1 MNEKNMHGR
10 VFKKLREER
19 GYKLKD
25 VAGDVIS
32 TRTLNRFEADE
43 TSLPIAT
50 FEKLLENCG
59 VSYLDFLVYYYDNT
73 ETETTEFIRRIQ
85 KQLESG
91 FVTKVIN
98 ECKKELKKKNI
109 DFVRRLDVLIILLSL
124 TNKDDSKL
132 FEENKRIIKER
143 IESTSKLGWSEIY
156 GLLHLINS
164 ASSKDYSCEYIVR
177 IIEEC
182 LKNIPARNGLSVYL
196 IVAHCDLL
204 IVSLSFLSRNGYYE
218 LVEDRCK
225 QTLNIFNEQS
235 LSVDK
240 VKYYIDVIEILA
252 RVYLCQNKKEGIF
265 SIDELWS
272 YLHKFLSFMV
282 LLLGEQTCINSMNAI
297 HVNKEKRSYSR
308 FIFQGDF
315 LLKEQVS
322 LS

>member
-1 MNEKNMHGR
+1 MHGR

-19 GYKLKD
+19 GYKSKD

-32 TRTLNRFEADE
+32 TRTLTRFENDE

-50 FEKLLENCG
+50 FEKLLKNCG
-59 VSYLDFLVYYYDNT
+59 LTSVDYLIYYVENT
-73 ETETTEFIRRIQ
+73 EIETTEFAKRM
-85 KQLESG
+85 KSYMESV
-91 FVTKVIN
+91 FSEEIVN
-98 ECKKELKKKNI
+98 ECMKELKKSDIK
-109 DFVRRLDVLIILLSL
+109 FSERLDILTFMQLVEWNGRSE
-124 TNKDDSKL
+124 L

-252 RVYLCQNKKEGIF
+252 RVYLCQNKKEGI
-265 SIDELWS
+265 ELANKVLKYRNTLVENINNPLYKHKKDIS
-272 YLHKFLSFMV
+272 YKEF
-282 LLLGEQTCINSMNAI
+282 CK
-297 HVNKEKRSYSR
+297 VNKTGIAIE
-308 FIFQGDF
+308 F
-315 LLKEQVS
+315 
-322 LS
+322 

>member
-10 VFKKLREER
+10 IFKKLREER

-32 TRTLNRFEADE
+32 IRTLTRFENDE

-50 FEKLLENCG
+50 FEKLLKNCG
-59 VSYLDFLVYYYDNT
+59 LASVDYLIYYVENT
-73 ETETTEFIRRIQ
+73 EIETTEFAKRM
-85 KQLESG
+85 KSYMESG
-91 FVTKVIN
+91 FSEEIVN
-98 ECKKELKKKNI
+98 ECMKELKKSDIK
-109 DFVRRLDVLIILLSL
+109 FAERLDILTFMQLVEWNGRSE
-124 TNKDDSKL
+124 L

-164 ASSKDYSCEYIVR
+164 TSSKEYSCEYIVR

-182 LKNIPARNGLSVYL
+182 LKNIPMRNGLSVYL

-204 IVSLSFLSRNGYYE
+204 IVSLSFLSKNGYYE

-225 QTLNIFNEQS
+225 QTLNIFNEQL

-252 RVYLCQNKKEGIF
+252 TVYLSQNKKEGI
-265 SIDELWS
+265 ELANKVLKYRNTLAENINNPLYKHKRDVS
-272 YLHKFLSFMV
+272 YKEF
-282 LLLGEQTCINSMNAI
+282 CK
-297 HVNKEKRSYSR
+297 VNKTGIAIE
-308 FIFQGDF
+308 F
-315 LLKEQVS
+315 
-322 LS
+322 

>member
-1 MNEKNMHGR
+1 MNEKNIHGS

-32 TRTLNRFEADE
+32 TRTLTRFENDE

-50 FEKLLENCG
+50 FEKLLKNCG
-59 VSYLDFLVYYYDNT
+59 LTSVDYLIYYVENT
-73 ETETTEFIRRIQ
+73 EIETTEFAKRM
-85 KQLESG
+85 KSYMESG
-91 FVTKVIN
+91 FSEEIVN
-98 ECKKELKKKNI
+98 ECMKELKKSDIK
-109 DFVRRLDVLIILLSL
+109 FAERLDILTFMQLVEWNGRSE
-124 TNKDDSKL
+124 L

-252 RVYLCQNKKEGIF
+252 RVYLCQNKKEGI
-265 SIDELWS
+265 ELANKVLKYRNTLVENINNPLYKHKRDIS
-272 YLHKFLSFMV
+272 YKEF
-282 LLLGEQTCINSMNAI
+282 CK
-297 HVNKEKRSYSR
+297 VNKTGIAIE
-308 FIFQGDF
+308 F
-315 LLKEQVS
+315 
-322 LS
+322 

>member
-10 VFKKLREER
+10 IFKKLREER

-32 TRTLNRFEADE
+32 IRTLTRFENDE

-50 FEKLLENCG
+50 FEKLLKNCG
-59 VSYLDFLVYYYDNT
+59 LASVDYLIYYVDNT
-73 ETETTEFIRRIQ
+73 EIETTEFAQRM
-85 KQLESG
+85 KSYMESG
-91 FVTKVIN
+91 FSEEIVN
-98 ECKKELKKKNI
+98 ECMKELKKSDIK
-109 DFVRRLDVLIILLSL
+109 FAERLDILTFMQLVEWNGRSE
-124 TNKDDSKL
+124 L

-164 ASSKDYSCEYIVR
+164 ASSKEYSCEYIVR

-182 LKNIPARNGLSVYL
+182 LKNIPMRNGLSVYL

-204 IVSLSFLSRNGYYE
+204 IVSLSFLSKNGYYE

-225 QTLNIFNEQS
+225 QTLNIFNEQL

-252 RVYLCQNKKEGIF
+252 TVYLSQNKKEGI
-265 SIDELWS
+265 ELANKVLKYRNTLAENINNPLYKHKRDVS
-272 YLHKFLSFMV
+272 YKEF
-282 LLLGEQTCINSMNAI
+282 CK
-297 HVNKEKRSYSR
+297 VNKTGIAIE
-308 FIFQGDF
+308 F
-315 LLKEQVS
+315 
-322 LS
+322 

>member
-25 VAGDVIS
+25 VSGDIIS
-32 TRTLNRFEADE
+32 TRTLTRFENDE
-43 TSLPIAT
+43 TSQPIAT
-50 FEKLLENCG
+50 FEKLLKNCG
-59 VSYLDFLVYYYDNT
+59 LASVDYLIYYVENT
-73 ETETTEFIRRIQ
+73 EIETTEFAKRM
-85 KQLESG
+85 KSYMESG
-91 FVTKVIN
+91 FSEEIVN
-98 ECKKELKKKNI
+98 ECIKELKKSDIK
-109 DFVRRLDVLIILLSL
+109 FAERLDILTFMQLVEWNGRSE
-124 TNKDDSKL
+124 L

-164 ASSKDYSCEYIVR
+164 ASSKEYSCEYIVR

-182 LKNIPARNGLSVYL
+182 LKNIPMRNGLSVYL

-225 QTLNIFNEQS
+225 QTLNIFNEQL

-252 RVYLCQNKKEGIF
+252 TVYLSQNKKEGI
-265 SIDELWS
+265 ELANKVLKYRNTLAENINNPLYKHKRDIS
-272 YLHKFLSFMV
+272 YKEF
-282 LLLGEQTCINSMNAI
+282 CK
-297 HVNKEKRSYSR
+297 VNKIGIAIE
-308 FIFQGDF
+308 F
-315 LLKEQVS
+315 
-322 LS
+322 

>member
-1 MNEKNMHGR
+1 MNEKNIHGR
-10 VFKKLREER
+10 IFKKLREER

-32 TRTLNRFEADE
+32 IRTLTRFENDE

-50 FEKLLENCG
+50 FEKLLKNCG
-59 VSYLDFLVYYYDNT
+59 LTSVDYLIYYVENT
-73 ETETTEFIRRIQ
+73 EIETTEFAKRM
-85 KQLESG
+85 KSYMESV
-91 FVTKVIN
+91 FSEEIVN
-98 ECKKELKKKNI
+98 ECMKELKKSDIK
-109 DFVRRLDVLIILLSL
+109 FSERLDILTFMQLVEWNGRSE
-124 TNKDDSKL
+124 L

-252 RVYLCQNKKEGIF
+252 RVYLCQNKKEGI
-265 SIDELWS
+265 ELANKVLKYRNTLVENINNPLYKHKKDIS
-272 YLHKFLSFMV
+272 YKEF
-282 LLLGEQTCINSMNAI
+282 CK
-297 HVNKEKRSYSR
+297 VNKTGIAIE
-308 FIFQGDF
+308 F
-315 LLKEQVS
+315 
-322 LS
+322 

>member
-1 MNEKNMHGR
+1 MNEKNIHGS

-32 TRTLNRFEADE
+32 TRTLTRFENDE

-50 FEKLLENCG
+50 FEKLLKNCG
-59 VSYLDFLVYYYDNT
+59 LTSVDYLIYYVENT
-73 ETETTEFIRRIQ
+73 EIETTEFAKRM
-85 KQLESG
+85 KSYMESG
-91 FVTKVIN
+91 FSEEIVN
-98 ECKKELKKKNI
+98 ECMKELKKSDIK
-109 DFVRRLDVLIILLSL
+109 FAERLDILTFMQLVEWNGRSE
-124 TNKDDSKL
+124 L

-252 RVYLCQNKKEGIF
+252 RVYLYQNKKEGI
-265 SIDELWS
+265 ELANKVLKYRNTLVENINNPLYKHKRDIS
-272 YLHKFLSFMV
+272 YKEF
-282 LLLGEQTCINSMNAI
+282 CK
-297 HVNKEKRSYSR
+297 VNKTGIAIE
-308 FIFQGDF
+308 F
-315 LLKEQVS
+315 
-322 LS
+322 

>member
-1 MNEKNMHGR
+1 MNEKNIHGR
-10 VFKKLREER
+10 IFKKLREER

-32 TRTLNRFEADE
+32 TRTLTRFENDE

-50 FEKLLENCG
+50 FEKLLKNCG
-59 VSYLDFLVYYYDNT
+59 LTSVDYLIYYVENT
-73 ETETTEFIRRIQ
+73 EIETTEFAKRM
-85 KQLESG
+85 KSYMESV
-91 FVTKVIN
+91 FSEEIVN
-98 ECKKELKKKNI
+98 ECMKELKKSDIK
-109 DFVRRLDVLIILLSL
+109 FSERLDILTFMQLVEWNGRSE
-124 TNKDDSKL
+124 L

-252 RVYLCQNKKEGIF
+252 RVYLCQNKKEGI
-265 SIDELWS
+265 ELPNKVLKYRNTLVENINNPLYKHKKDIS
-272 YLHKFLSFMV
+272 YKEF
-282 LLLGEQTCINSMNAI
+282 CK
-297 HVNKEKRSYSR
+297 VNKTGIAIE
-308 FIFQGDF
+308 F
-315 LLKEQVS
+315 
-322 LS
+322 

>member
-25 VAGDVIS
+25 VAGDIIS
-32 TRTLNRFEADE
+32 TRTLTRFENDE

-50 FEKLLENCG
+50 FEKLLKNCG
-59 VSYLDFLVYYYDNT
+59 LASVDYLIYYVENT
-73 ETETTEFIRRIQ
+73 EIETTEFAKRM
-85 KQLESG
+85 KSYMESG
-91 FVTKVIN
+91 FSEEIVN
-98 ECKKELKKKNI
+98 ECMKELKKSDIK
-109 DFVRRLDVLIILLSL
+109 FAERLDILTFMQLVEWNGRSE
-124 TNKDDSKL
+124 L

-252 RVYLCQNKKEGIF
+252 RVYLCQNKKEGI
-265 SIDELWS
+265 ELANKVLKYRNTLVENINNPLYKHKRDIS
-272 YLHKFLSFMV
+272 YKEF
-282 LLLGEQTCINSMNAI
+282 CK
-297 HVNKEKRSYSR
+297 VNKTGIAIE
-308 FIFQGDF
+308 F
-315 LLKEQVS
+315 
-322 LS
+322 

>member
-10 VFKKLREER
+10 IFKKLREER

-25 VAGDVIS
+25 VAGDIIS
-32 TRTLNRFEADE
+32 TRTLTRFENDE

-50 FEKLLENCG
+50 FEKLLKNCG
-59 VSYLDFLVYYYDNT
+59 LASVDYLIYYVENT
-73 ETETTEFIRRIQ
+73 EIETTEFAKRM
-85 KQLESG
+85 KSYMESG
-91 FVTKVIN
+91 FSEEIVN
-98 ECKKELKKKNI
+98 ECMKELKKSDIK
-109 DFVRRLDVLIILLSL
+109 FAERLDILTFMQLVEWNGRSE
-124 TNKDDSKL
+124 L

-164 ASSKDYSCEYIVR
+164 ASSKEYSCEYIVR

-182 LKNIPARNGLSVYL
+182 LKNIPMRNGLSVYL

-225 QTLNIFNEQS
+225 QTLNIFNEQL

-252 RVYLCQNKKEGIF
+252 TVYLSQNKKEGI
-265 SIDELWS
+265 ELANKVLKYRNTLAENINNPLYKHKRDIS
-272 YLHKFLSFMV
+272 YKEF
-282 LLLGEQTCINSMNAI
+282 CK
-297 HVNKEKRSYSR
+297 VNKTGIAIE
-308 FIFQGDF
+308 F
-315 LLKEQVS
+315 
-322 LS
+322 

>member
-25 VAGDVIS
+25 VAGDIIS
-32 TRTLNRFEADE
+32 TRTLTRFENDE

-50 FEKLLENCG
+50 FEKLLKNCG
-59 VSYLDFLVYYYDNT
+59 LTSVDYLIYYVENT
-73 ETETTEFIRRIQ
+73 EIETTEFAKRM
-85 KQLESG
+85 KSYMESG
-91 FVTKVIN
+91 FSEEIVN
-98 ECKKELKKKNI
+98 ECMKKLKKSDIK
-109 DFVRRLDVLIILLSL
+109 FAERLDILTFMQLVEWNGRSE
-124 TNKDDSKL
+124 L

-177 IIEEC
+177 VIEEC

-252 RVYLCQNKKEGIF
+252 RVYLCQNKKEGI
-265 SIDELWS
+265 ELANKVLKYRNTLVENINNPLYKHKKDIS
-272 YLHKFLSFMV
+272 YKEF
-282 LLLGEQTCINSMNAI
+282 CK
-297 HVNKEKRSYSR
+297 VNKTGIAIE
-308 FIFQGDF
+308 F
-315 LLKEQVS
+315 
-322 LS
+322 

>member
-1 MNEKNMHGR
+1 MNEKNIHGS

-32 TRTLNRFEADE
+32 TRTLTRFENDE

-50 FEKLLENCG
+50 FEKLLKNCG
-59 VSYLDFLVYYYDNT
+59 LTSVDYLIYYVENT
-73 ETETTEFIRRIQ
+73 EIETTEFAKRM
-85 KQLESG
+85 KSYMESG
-91 FVTKVIN
+91 FSEEIVN
-98 ECKKELKKKNI
+98 ECMKELKKSDIK
-109 DFVRRLDVLIILLSL
+109 FAERLDVLNFMQLVEWNGRSE
-124 TNKDDSKL
+124 L

-252 RVYLCQNKKEGIF
+252 RVYLCQNKKEGI
-265 SIDELWS
+265 ELANKVLKYRNTLVENINNPLYKHKRDIS
-272 YLHKFLSFMV
+272 YKEF
-282 LLLGEQTCINSMNAI
+282 CK
-297 HVNKEKRSYSR
+297 VNKTGIAIE
-308 FIFQGDF
+308 F
-315 LLKEQVS
+315 
-322 LS
+322 

>member
-1 MNEKNMHGR
+1 MNEKNIHGSI
-10 VFKKLREER
+10 FKKLREER

-32 TRTLNRFEADE
+32 TRTLTRFENDE

-50 FEKLLENCG
+50 FEKLLKNCG
-59 VSYLDFLVYYYDNT
+59 LTSVDYLIYYVENT
-73 ETETTEFIRRIQ
+73 EIETTEFAKRM
-85 KQLESG
+85 KSYMESG
-91 FVTKVIN
+91 FSEEIVN
-98 ECKKELKKKNI
+98 ECMKELKKSDIK
-109 DFVRRLDVLIILLSL
+109 FSERLDILTFMQLVEWNGRSE
-124 TNKDDSKL
+124 L

-252 RVYLCQNKKEGIF
+252 RVYLCQNKKEGI
-265 SIDELWS
+265 ELANKVLKYRNTLVENINNPLYKHKKDIS
-272 YLHKFLSFMV
+272 YKEF
-282 LLLGEQTCINSMNAI
+282 CK
-297 HVNKEKRSYSR
+297 VNKTGIAIE
-308 FIFQGDF
+308 F
-315 LLKEQVS
+315 
-322 LS
+322 

>member
-10 VFKKLREER
+10 IFKKLREER

-32 TRTLNRFEADE
+32 TRTLTRFENDE

-50 FEKLLENCG
+50 FEKLLKNCG
-59 VSYLDFLVYYYDNT
+59 LASVDYLIYYVENT
-73 ETETTEFIRRIQ
+73 EIETTEFAKRM
-85 KQLESG
+85 KSYMESG
-91 FVTKVIN
+91 FSEEIVN
-98 ECKKELKKKNI
+98 ECMKELKKSDIK
-109 DFVRRLDVLIILLSL
+109 FAERLDILTFMQLVEWNGRSE
-124 TNKDDSKL
+124 L

-252 RVYLCQNKKEGIF
+252 RVYLCQNKKEGI
-265 SIDELWS
+265 ELANKVLKYRNTLVENINNPLYKHKRDIS
-272 YLHKFLSFMV
+272 YKEF
-282 LLLGEQTCINSMNAI
+282 CK
-297 HVNKEKRSYSR
+297 VNKTGIAIE
-308 FIFQGDF
+308 F
-315 LLKEQVS
+315 
-322 LS
+322 

>member
-1 MNEKNMHGR
+1 MNEKNIHGR
-10 VFKKLREER
+10 IFKKLREER

-25 VAGDVIS
+25 VAG
-32 TRTLNRFEADE
+32 E

-50 FEKLLENCG
+50 FEKLLKNCG
-59 VSYLDFLVYYYDNT
+59 LTSVDYLIYYVENT
-73 ETETTEFIRRIQ
+73 EIETTEFAKRM
-85 KQLESG
+85 KSYMESV
-91 FVTKVIN
+91 FSEEIVN
-98 ECKKELKKKNI
+98 ECMKELKKSDIK
-109 DFVRRLDVLIILLSL
+109 FSERLDILTFMQLVEWNGRSE
-124 TNKDDSKL
+124 L

-252 RVYLCQNKKEGIF
+252 RVYLCQNKKEGI
-265 SIDELWS
+265 ELANKVLKYRNTLVENINNPLYKHKKDIS
-272 YLHKFLSFMV
+272 YKEF
-282 LLLGEQTCINSMNAI
+282 CK
-297 HVNKEKRSYSR
+297 VNKTGIAIE
-308 FIFQGDF
+308 F
-315 LLKEQVS
+315 
-322 LS
+322 

>member
-1 MNEKNMHGR
+1 MNEKNIHGR
-10 VFKKLREER
+10 IFKKLREER

-32 TRTLNRFEADE
+32 TRTLTRFENDE
-43 TSLPIAT
+43 TSLPIAI
-50 FEKLLENCG
+50 FEKLLKNCG
-59 VSYLDFLVYYYDNT
+59 LASVDYLIYYVENT
-73 ETETTEFIRRIQ
+73 EIETTEFAKRM
-85 KQLESG
+85 KSYMESG
-91 FVTKVIN
+91 FSEEIVN
-98 ECKKELKKKNI
+98 ECMKELKKSDIK
-109 DFVRRLDVLIILLSL
+109 FAERLDILTFMQLVEWNGRSE
-124 TNKDDSKL
+124 L

-252 RVYLCQNKKEGIF
+252 RVYLCQNKKEGI
-265 SIDELWS
+265 ELANKVLKYRNTLVENINNPFYKHKRDIS
-272 YLHKFLSFMV
+272 YKEF
-282 LLLGEQTCINSMNAI
+282 CK
-297 HVNKEKRSYSR
+297 VNKTGIAIE
-308 FIFQGDF
+308 F
-315 LLKEQVS
+315 
-322 LS
+322 

>member
-1 MNEKNMHGR
+1 MNEKNIHGR
-10 VFKKLREER
+10 IFKKLREER

-32 TRTLNRFEADE
+32 TRTLTRFENDE

-50 FEKLLENCG
+50 FEKLLKNCG
-59 VSYLDFLVYYYDNT
+59 LTSVDYLIYYVENT
-73 ETETTEFIRRIQ
+73 EIETTEFAKRM
-85 KQLESG
+85 KSYMESV
-91 FVTKVIN
+91 FSEEIVN
-98 ECKKELKKKNI
+98 ECMKEWKKSDSKFSE
-109 DFVRRLDVLIILLSL
+109 RLDILTFMQLVEWNGRSE
-124 TNKDDSKL
+124 L

-252 RVYLCQNKKEGIF
+252 RVYLCQNKKEGI
-265 SIDELWS
+265 ELANKVLKYRNTLVENINNPLYKHKKDIS
-272 YLHKFLSFMV
+272 YKEF
-282 LLLGEQTCINSMNAI
+282 CK
-297 HVNKEKRSYSR
+297 VNKTGIAIE
-308 FIFQGDF
+308 F
-315 LLKEQVS
+315 
-322 LS
+322 